1 MKILLVTDGTEFS
14 DYAIEKVLAM
24 GLCNQNEIK
33 ILSVVNFPVPIGL
46 DPIGGM
52 ASYPEMEKTQKDYA
66 EKIVAEAA
74 EMIRREQPAMFIS
87 TEVTVGAPESRI
99 VDIAEEWQAD
109 LIVVGSHGY
118 NTWERL
124 LLGSV
129 SSAVVHHAPCSVL
142 VARRSKAEK

>member
-52 ASYPEMEKTQKDYA
+52 ASYPEMEKTQKDFA

-74 EMIRREQPAMFIS
+74 EMIRREQPTMFIS

-142 VARRSKAEK
+142 VARRGKKKK

>member
-14 DYAIEKVLAM
+14 DFAIEKVLAM
-24 GLCNQNEIK
+24 GLCNENEIK
-33 ILSVVNFPVPIGL
+33 ILSVVNFPVPIGF
-46 DPIGGM
+46 DPVGGI
-52 ASYPEMEKTQKDYA
+52 TNYA
-66 EKIVAEAA
+66 EIEQTQHEEADKVVEKA
-74 EMIRREQPAMFIS
+74 AQKLRAVKSDLQIS
-87 TEVTVGAPESRI
+87 TDVMVGSPESRI
-99 VDIAEEWQAD
+99 IEAAEEWRAD

-142 VARRSKAEK
+142 VARKPRT